1 MTRDGWMPPEEWL
14 ALRPKVVA
22 SAGALLTDASGR
34 VLVVKPNYRDYWLF
48 VGGQLDAGETPEQAC
63 RREVKEEIGL
73 DVEIGRLLVVDWTP
87 PTPERSL
94 PMVVFIFDG
103 GTVFDGAVEPDR
115 ITLDDHELDE
125 FRFVPVEAALT
136 LLSANDQR
144 RLPIALEA
152 RLTGT
157 TRYLSSPL

>member
-73 DVEIGRLLVVDWTP
+73 DLEIGRLLVVDWTP

-94 PMVVFIFDG
+94 PLLVFIFDG
-103 GTVFDGAVEPDR
+103 GSVEADR
-115 ITLDDHELDE
+115 ITLGGDELDE
-125 FRFVPVEAALT
+125 FRFVPAEAALN

-144 RLPIALEA
+144 RLPIALGA
-152 RLTGT
+152 RSTGT
-157 TRYLSSPL
+157 THYLSNSL

>member
-1 MTRDGWMPPEEWL
+1 MTRDGWLPPEEWL

-22 SAGALLTDASGR
+22 SAGALLTDEAGR

-73 DVEIGRLLVVDWTP
+73 DVEIGRLLVVHWTQ

-94 PMVVFIFDG
+94 PMLVFIFDG
-103 GTVFDGAVEPDR
+103 GTVKPDR
-115 ITLDDHELDE
+115 IRLDGDEIDE
-125 FRFVPVEAALT
+125 FRFAPTEEALT
-136 LLSANDQR
+136 LLAANDQR

-152 RLTGT
+152 RRTGT
-157 TRYLSSPL
+157 THYLS